1 MITKTNKHQIFFIIL
16 SLIVLFGC
24 LGSDG
29 LFLDLI
35 GFGIPINLFDE
46 MHSKNII
53 FWSLCLI
60 GTLGVSHGAFD
71 GKIIWK
77 HSNKNSPRFKLYTL
91 YILLT
96 LLGAILWFYFPILG
110 LGLLLFL
117 SCIHFGLSDLSFIK
131 GESIVPMI
139 SWGFIMTFL
148 PVLFKPLIVHDLFY
162 DLTLVSINTEFFDLI
177 RVAIIINIFLFISYL
192 VFRLSDNK
200 NINKIGL
207 KLTLFELSLLIA
219 LAYYLDPLVWFALY
233 FCGLHGLRAIL
244 ILNFKFIPD
253 ILWVII
259 FSVPII
265 LFIFLTNWNYNL
277 SNLLVIFPVL
287 ASLTIAHMLLPKLKN
302 FIKT

>member
-1 MITKTNKHQIFFIIL
+1 MNWLDKIFLNVIYNYPEKGPYLFMMLFRKANTSSLIRFLSDDASKLDLINILLSMPKILMLKGFFKKMITKTNKHQIFFIIL

-46 MHSKNII
+46 THSKNII

-131 GESIVPMI
+131 GRKHS
-139 SWGFIMTFL
+139 T
-148 PVLFKPLIVHDLFY
+148 Y
-162 DLTLVSINTEFFDLI
+162 D
-177 RVAIIINIFLFISYL
+177 
-192 VFRLSDNK
+192 
-200 NINKIGL
+200 
-207 KLTLFELSLLIA
+207 
-219 LAYYLDPLVWFALY
+219 
-233 FCGLHGLRAIL
+233 
-244 ILNFKFIPD
+244 
-253 ILWVII
+253 
-259 FSVPII
+259 
-265 LFIFLTNWNYNL
+265 
-277 SNLLVIFPVL
+277 
-287 ASLTIAHMLLPKLKN
+287 
-302 FIKT
+302 